1 MLEDE
6 FGREVSGVRV
16 SLTDRCN
23 FDCVYCH
30 NEGLGDVRGPMEPTD
45 DELTAD
51 EVVRFL
57 EVAAEF
63 DVEAVKFTGGEPLLR
78 ADLEEIVR
86 RTPDEM
92 AVSLT
97 TNGTMLPDR
106 AADLADAGVERVNVS
121 QDAIDP
127 DAFAEVTNSGA
138 YDRVIEGVEAA
149 LDAGLAPVK
158 LNMVVF
164 EATAGYVPGM
174 VEHVAANDG
183 LQLQLIEYMPE
194 IAGNPE
200 WAIDID
206 RVHSWL
212 AEQAHRIERREMH
225 GRRRYF
231 LREGA
236 TDAEVPEAARTV
248 AEVGDPGANGGDQV
262 AEVGDQVAAD
272 GGATAGG
279 TGPAAD
285 AASLGTPSEG
295 MVEIVDPVENESF
308 CANCHRVRLTH
319 DGKLKGCL
327 NRHDDLRPMGE
338 TKAEIRETFRETV
351 ANRVPYYGEYLV
363 EADGGE
369 AGDVDGTGGAVD
381 AKGDDGDGRE
391 GGDSG
396 DDTEWVVNDAYL
408 DD

>member
-45 DELTAD
+45 DEIGAD
-51 EVVRFL
+51 AVVDFL
-57 EVAAEF
+57 EIAAEF

-106 AADLADAGVERVNVS
+106 ADDLVDAGVERVNVS

-164 EATAGYVPGM
+164 EATAGYVPQM
-174 VEHVAANDG
+174 VEHVAASDG

-200 WAIDID
+200 WAVDIE
-206 RVHSWL
+206 RVHDWL
-212 AEQAHRIERREMH
+212 AETAHRIEHREMH

-236 TDAEVPEAARTV
+236 TEAAAAGDAEA
-248 AEVGDPGANGGDQV
+248 
-262 AEVGDQVAAD
+262 VAAD
-272 GGATAGG
+272 GGGAAATSADE
-279 TGPAAD
+279 AAP
-285 AASLGTPSEG
+285 GEG
-295 MVEIVDPVENESF
+295 MVEIVDPVENEEF

-327 NRHDDLRPMGE
+327 NRHDDLRSIGE
-338 TKAEIRETFRETV
+338 TKADIRETFRETV
-351 ANRVPYYGEYLV
+351 ANRVPYYGEYMIQ
-363 EADGGE
+363 EDG
-369 AGDVDGTGGAVD
+369 
-381 AKGDDGDGRE
+381 
-391 GGDSG
+391 
-396 DDTEWVVNDAYL
+396 EWVVNPEYIG
-408 DD
+408 